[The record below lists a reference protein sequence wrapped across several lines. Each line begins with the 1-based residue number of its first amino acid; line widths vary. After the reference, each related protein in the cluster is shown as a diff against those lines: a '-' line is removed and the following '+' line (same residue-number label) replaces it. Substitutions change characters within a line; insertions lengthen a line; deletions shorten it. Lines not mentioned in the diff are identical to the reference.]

1 MSYKQ
6 EVLFTGED
14 TIPAMESRVESMHFK
29 NEPGPLVRRPLET
42 SEIFQG
48 LQGCEGAAV
57 FFLQIVGGGVAQDG
71 AARGHVDSVMNLM
84 SVAAWR
90 MDPRK
95 EEMKED
101 QCLVTVTEVQRDMA
115 HCS

>member
-1 MSYKQ
+1 M
-6 EVLFTGED
+6 
-14 TIPAMESRVESMHFK
+14 
-29 NEPGPLVRRPLET
+29 
-42 SEIFQG
+42 
-48 LQGCEGAAV
+48 
-57 FFLQIVGGGVAQDG
+57 FFLQIVGGGVAEHG
-71 AARGHVDSVMNLM
+71 AAGGHVDSVMNLM

>member
-6 EVLFTGED
+6 EALFTGEGV
-14 TIPAMESRVESMHFK
+14 IPAMESRVESRPFK

-42 SEIFQG
+42 TEIFQG
-48 LQGCEGAAV
+48 LKGCKGVAV
-57 FFLQIVGGGVAQDG
+57 FFLQIVGGGIAQDG
-71 AARGHVDSVMNLM
+71 AAREHVDSVMNLM
-84 SVAAWR
+84 NVAVWR
-90 MDPRK
+90 MNPRK